1 MAVKLGLGH
10 TGAGIGIFMLVL
22 QSSIYA
28 NINTAIGDGI
38 TELERKIKHLERWRN
53 SWTGVVLQNKREL
66 T

>member
-22 QSSIYA
+22 QNSIYA

-38 TELERKIKHLERWRN
+38 TELESK
-53 SWTGVVLQNKREL
+53 NKTLSKMEKLLDRSCVTE
-66 T
+66 